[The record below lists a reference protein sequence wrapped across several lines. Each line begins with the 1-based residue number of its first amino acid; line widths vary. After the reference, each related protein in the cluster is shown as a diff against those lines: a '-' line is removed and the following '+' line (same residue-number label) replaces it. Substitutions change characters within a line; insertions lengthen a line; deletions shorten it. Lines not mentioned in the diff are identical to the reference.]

1 MNFVHGSNVKIMN
14 QIAIRCKVKT
24 SMDMMIETSPIESF
38 IPNVF
43 EKEMTVNQNF
53 TIQTRKSDY
62 IWEDAVD
69 PIKLGVHVKLKIEIQ
84 ATEAFE

>member
-24 SMDMMIETSPIESF
+24 SVDATIETSPIESV
-38 IPNVF
+38 IPNGF
-43 EKEMTVNQNF
+43 ENEMTVNQNF
-53 TIQTRKSDY
+53 TIQTRKSDF

-69 PIKLGVHVKLKIEIQ
+69 PIKLGVDVNLKIEIQ